1 MIQPHF
7 DYELGLSALDVRRN
21 AQTMYQVN
29 NNLVPQYLMDVFCN
43 TNSIH
48 DQDTRY
54 AKDALALLNQI
65 RILGNSRI
73 PVAGQ

>member
-7 DYELGLSALDVRRN
+7 DYELGLSAFDVRRN

-29 NNLVPQYLMDVFCN
+29 NNLVPPYLMDVFCN

-54 AKDALALLNQI
+54 AKDALALNQI
-65 RILGNSRI
+65 RILGKSRI
-73 PVAGQ
+73 PIAGQ